1 MGASGWG
8 TFSGGGWQ
16 VVYIR
21 EMDSRLSPGDHRSY
35 AMHERIY
42 GFNDNG
48 VPIWCNSGTM
58 GVLPYWTDIRGDAG
72 ADGSGLNTSGTTTD
86 NLHDNGRT
94 LYSNNGNNGVK
105 LHGRTHGVFLGEFE
119 IAFKLSN
126 WWGWGEGNMNAGIG
140 VEEQLRDGELY
151 PYNSNSSL
159 GYAGF
164 GLRNNSSNNLWD
176 PNHFYNGQSKSW
188 SSFSGGNSGFNIMWR
203 ESDGTIKVRRQD
215 NTHGTHTYGKF
226 VGPLVFG
233 NGTQS
238 SNFTE
243 VGLCWDKPW
252 SNNGAYMR

>member
-1 MGASGWG
+1 MRIKKNGYVGIG
-8 TFSGGGWQ
+8 T
-16 VVYIR
+16 
-21 EMDSRLSPGDHRSY
+21 
-35 AMHERIY
+35 
-42 GFNDNG
+42 NDPAFPLDCRKGSAQFRHATDNVG
-48 VPIWCNSGTM
+48 VTIAVESATKNPYLRYRCINATTSWSAGIKNSGSDEYIITYQSAN
-58 GVLPYWTDIRGDAG
+58 VNATP
-72 ADGSGLNTSGTTTD
+72 TSGTNLFTIKTD
-86 NLHDNGRT
+86 GKVGISKASPEYTLDVVGDINLTGD
-94 LYSNNGNNGVK
+94 
-105 LHGRTHGVFLGEFE
+105 
-119 IAFKLSN
+119 
-126 WWGWGEGNMNAGIG
+126 
-140 VEEQLRDGELY
+140 LRIDGELY